1 MAVSIER
8 FKQAKLEDK
17 AVLIF
22 RDQSISLDVY
32 QGTQNEIGI
41 DISGLR
47 EKTGLIT
54 IDPGYSNTGSAIS
67 DITFVDGE
75 KGILKFRGYNIEQL
89 AEYSTFVEVAYLIL
103 FSKLPTRDE
112 YYEFSHLLEEHTALH
127 TSLEHHFNGFPD
139 DAPPM
144 AILSAMLN
152 ATACHHQELLDTEL
166 DAKNFMTASAKILSK
181 VRTIAAM
188 SYRRSKGFP
197 IIHPNHQLKY
207 CANFLHMM
215 FSQPYREFQ
224 VDPVHER
231 ALNLFFIVHADHEQ
245 NCSASTVQM
254 VGSSRANLF
263 SSVAAGVCALWGPLH
278 GGANREVINM
288 LQSIHNEGKS
298 ADQIITMAKD
308 KNCKFR
314 LMGFGH
320 RIYKNFD
327 PRARILKKHVDKLSA
342 ILNKSDPL
350 LDIAIEL
357 EERALKDDYFIER
370 KLYPNVDFYSGI
382 LLRAIGIPL
391 NMFTVLFAI
400 GRMPGWMAHWKEL
413 LEQNQR
419 IHRPRQLYM
428 GDTYREFVPIEQRE

>member
-1 MAVSIER
+1 MD
-8 FKQAKLEDK
+8 DK
-17 AVLIF
+17 AVLTF
-22 RDQSISLDVY
+22 RDKSITLDVY
-32 QGTQNEIGI
+32 QGTQNEVGI
-41 DISGLR
+41 DITELR

-54 IDPGYSNTGSAIS
+54 IDPGYANTGSAVS

-75 KGILKFRGYNIEQL
+75 KGILKFRGYSIEGL
-89 AEYSTFVEVAYLIL
+89 AEHSTFVEVAYLIL
-103 FSKLPTRDE
+103 FGKLPTKDE
-112 YYEFSHLLEEHTALH
+112 YHEFSHLLEEHTALH

-139 DAPPM
+139 GAPPM

-152 ATACHHQELLDTEL
+152 ATACHHPELLDTEL
-166 DAKNFMTASAKILSK
+166 DANNFMTASAKILSK

-188 SYRRSKGFP
+188 SYRRSQGFP

-224 VDPVHER
+224 VDPVLER
-231 ALNLFFIVHADHEQ
+231 ALNIFFIVHADHEQ
-245 NCSASTVQM
+245 NCSASTVRM

-288 LQSIHNEGKS
+288 LQSIHKEGKS
-298 ADQIITMAKD
+298 AAEIIALAKD
-308 KNCKFR
+308 KKSTFR

-320 RIYKNFD
+320 RVYKNFD
-327 PRARILKKHVDKLSA
+327 PRARILKKHVDKLFE
-342 ILNKSDPL
+342 ILHKSDPL

-357 EERALKDDYFIER
+357 EEQALNDDYFIER

-413 LEQNQR
+413 LDHNQR
-419 IHRPRQLYM
+419 INRPRQLYM
-428 GDTYREFVPIEQRE
+428 GYTHRDFIPMDERD